1 MTKLLKFSIPLFIF
15 SVFMI
20 AGCISDDDY
29 SNDSDDDL
37 TTPSTQNTE
46 STAGTALTTETS
58 GLDVETFDIALNT
71 SALTE
76 SAETVPTDEDDDH
89 YDDYIENSSF
99 EYTVN
104 VVFDDDVVTVS
115 GLPDYVTADID
126 GADIVI
132 NSTLTEDNVDYV
144 LSGSSSDGSF
154 KIYSEK
160 KFELTF
166 NGLSLTNADG
176 AAINIQSGKR
186 IFVNVADGTTNTL
199 VDGEEYESDDSE
211 EDLKACFYSEEQ
223 LIFSGSGKL
232 NVTGNY
238 KSAIAS
244 DDYVYIHA
252 GTNIEIT
259 ANAGNG
265 IKANDG
271 IYIAGG
277 VLNITSN
284 EDDSN
289 GLSSDDYITI
299 TGGRTTIISNGDA
312 VWDSDEG
319 DTSGSNC
326 VKADLFFTMSGG
338 ELDCKNTG
346 DGGKGIS
353 CDTTITI
360 NGGLIKVIAEGDQY
374 NYGSYDSDPKGIKSD
389 YDIIINDGTVVVRT
403 DNENDGSEAIESK
416 NDLIFNGGV
425 VEAYAYDDGL
435 NASNSIIVNDGYLY
449 IQSIENDA
457 FDSNG
462 DLYFNG
468 GVTVAIGG
476 VAPDEAFDCY
486 TSGIF
491 GITGGTV
498 MGYGPYGNIPSTN
511 YCTQN
516 VILYS
521 ASASS
526 NTYFSL
532 ADDDTNE
539 NILVFKTPKY
549 LSTMTLTISSPLL
562 ETGGSYTL
570 SSGGTVS
577 GGSDFHGLIT
587 GGSYSGG
594 STITTFST
602 SSSVTIEGTI
612 EETPDD
618 DDTNS
623 FPSSGGSGSRPGM

>member
-1 MTKLLKFSIPLFIF
+1 
-15 SVFMI
+15 MI

-29 SNDSDDDL
+29 SDDN
-37 TTPSTQNTE
+37 TSSAATEASTDNTE
-46 STAGTALTTETS
+46 STAGTALNTETS
-58 GLDVETFDIALNT
+58 GLDVENFDIALNT

-76 SAETVPTDEDDDH
+76 SAETVPTDEDDEH

-104 VVFDDDVVTVS
+104 VVFDDDVITVS

-166 NGLSLTNADG
+166 NGLSLTNTDG

-374 NYGSYDSDPKGIKSD
+374 VYGTYDSDPKGIKSD
-389 YDIIINDGTVVVRT
+389 YDIIINDGTIVVRT
-403 DNENDGSEAIESK
+403 DNDNDGSEAIESK
-416 NDLIFNGGV
+416 NDLTFNGGV

-435 NASNSIIVNDGYLY
+435 NASNSIIVNGGCLY

-476 VAPDEAFDCY
+476 VAPDESFDCY
-486 TSGIF
+486 TSGTF

-498 MGYGPYGNIPSTN
+498 MGYGPYGNVPSTS

-516 VILYS
+516 VILYGGS
-521 ASASS
+521 ASN

-539 NILVFKTPKY
+539 NILVFKTPKA
-549 LSTMTLTISSPLL
+549 LSTMVFTISSPLL

-594 STITTFST
+594 STLTTFST
-602 SSSVTIEGTI
+602 SSFVTTSGII
-612 EETPDD
+612 NETPDD
-618 DDTNS
+618 DNTNS
-623 FPSSGGSGSRPGM
+623 FPSSGGSGSRPGGM